1 MRARLF
7 LAALLAIMLG
17 LGTMAPG
24 IADPTIKTVDHPLA
38 DPAMEAKAR
47 AMMRE
52 IRCVVCQTQSI
63 DESDADIAADLRNIV
78 REQLAA
84 GKSEAEI
91 RAYLTARYG
100 DFVLLDPPFKPETLV
115 LWIAPFALVVL
126 GLGFVLMRR
135 RRGRTIAVPE
145 LSAAERAR
153 VNALLVESDAPRGV
167 PHGHAEGG
175 A

>member
-1 MRARLF
+1 MRLRAVF
-7 LAALLAIMLG
+7 AALVAMALILG
-17 LGTMAPG
+17 GAAPLL
-24 IADPTIKTVDHPLA
+24 ADPTIKTMDHPLA

-84 GKSEAEI
+84 GKSETEI

-115 LWIAPFALVVL
+115 LWIGPFALAAIAL
-126 GLGFVLMRR
+126 GAGFAFLRHH
-135 RRGRTIAVPE
+135 RGRTAPAAE

-153 VNALLVESDAPRGV
+153 LQALLVEGESSHR
-167 PHGHAEGG
+167 HAGGG

>member
-1 MRARLF
+1 MRLRAVF
-7 LAALLAIMLG
+7 AALVAMALILG
-17 LGTMAPG
+17 GAAPLL
-24 IADPTIKTVDHPLA
+24 ADPTIKTMDHPLA

-78 REQLAA
+78 REQMAA

-91 RAYLTARYG
+91 RTYLTARYG

-115 LWIAPFALVVL
+115 LWIGPFALVAL
-126 GLGFVLMRR
+126 GLGFVLLRR
-135 RRGRTIAVPE
+135 HRVRRVSAPAELTAV
-145 LSAAERAR
+145 ERAR
-153 VNALLVESDAPRGV
+153 VAALLVEHDGPRG
-167 PHGHAEGG
+167 HAGGG

>member
-1 MRARLF
+1 
-7 LAALLAIMLG
+7 
-17 LGTMAPG
+17 
-24 IADPTIKTVDHPLA
+24 
-38 DPAMEAKAR
+38 
-47 AMMRE
+47 
-52 IRCVVCQTQSI
+52 
-63 DESDADIAADLRNIV
+63 V

-115 LWIAPFALVVL
+115 LWIGPFALVAF
-126 GLGFVLMRR
+126 GLCIVFVRR
-135 RRGRTIAVPE
+135 QRGKAVATPE

-153 VNALLVESDAPRGV
+153 VKALLVESDAPRGV
-167 PHGHAEGG
+167 GGG